1 MWNSAQYVEAE
12 QNKYYERKKGR
23 NYMFFF
29 PLIIYIYIYIYI
41 YKFEGTKLS
50 ENREN
55 TDQQEQRMNKQVQ
68 TACRDVLQGVG

>member
-1 MWNSAQYVEAE
+1 
-12 QNKYYERKKGR
+12 
-23 NYMFFF
+23 MFFF
-29 PLIIYIYIYIYI
+29 PLIIYIYIYI